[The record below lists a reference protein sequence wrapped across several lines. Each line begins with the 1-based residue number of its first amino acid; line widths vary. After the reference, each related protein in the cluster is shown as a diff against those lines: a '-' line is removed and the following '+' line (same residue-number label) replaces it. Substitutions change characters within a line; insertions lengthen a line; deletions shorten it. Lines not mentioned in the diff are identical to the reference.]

1 MLGDGFQLPQV
12 RSTVGT
18 IVVLTLVLYP
28 YVYVLGRSAF
38 LDQSRDTIEAART
51 LGLSHAA
58 RDRARRAAARPARR
72 WPPARRWR

>member
-1 MLGDGFQLPQV
+1 MLGDGCQLPEV
-12 RSTVGT
+12 RTTVGT

-38 LDQSRDTIEAART
+38 LGQSRAALEAART

-58 RDRARRAAARPARR
+58 RAAAGRAAARPPGAGGAAPRSR
-72 WPPARRWR
+72 